1 MNYINIIFF
10 IIIIVVILLF
20 NSLAKNNKKNMKSG
34 FQNYHTTRWSSDLIK
49 RFNNYQT
56 TMNNNNNQFN
66 LDQLQ
71 KQASPEEVEEY
82 LKTGLWYW
90 PDDLKELYIESI
102 WSNPMIKIEPQY
114 ALNYAMGL
122 YNQNAVRQLL
132 AWNTK
137 EGEFLLYGGDLG
149 YTKNDIPQIHPD
161 QNKHNTIKCSA
172 DSLNMEKT
180 IYNGVN
186 YKNGYMN
193 STTTI
198 VNPED
203 IPNEM
208 PGFSFVKGQCN
219 PCSAFDGDFSCPF
232 RLKIAKE
239 SDDISKPWKQLWN
252 L

>member
-20 NSLAKNNKKNMKSG
+20 NSLTKNNKKNMKSG

-180 IYNGVN
+180 IYNGV
-186 YKNGYMN
+186 
-193 STTTI
+193 
-198 VNPED
+198 
-203 IPNEM
+203 
-208 PGFSFVKGQCN
+208 SFVKGQCN

-232 RLKIAKE
+232 RLKTGE
-239 SDDISKPWKQLWN
+239 DDNSISEPWKQLWN

>member
-1 MNYINIIFF
+1 MNYNIIIF
-10 IIIIVVILLF
+10 IIIIVVIILF
-20 NSLAKNNKKNMKSG
+20 NSFTKNNKKNFISG
-34 FQNYHTTRWSSDLIK
+34 FQNYHTTRWPSDLIK
-49 RFNNYQT
+49 RFQYYQI
-56 TMNNNNNQFN
+56 TMNDNNNQFN

-71 KQASPEEVEEY
+71 KQASPEEAEEY

-90 PDDLKELYIESI
+90 PDDLKELYIESV

-122 YNQNAVRQLL
+122 YNQNAVRELL

-137 EGEFLLYGGDLG
+137 EGQFLLYGGDLG
-149 YTKNDIPQIHPD
+149 YTKDDMPQIHPN

-180 IYNGVN
+180 VYNGN
-186 YKNGYMN
+186 MN

-208 PGFSFVKGQCN
+208 PGFSFVKGPCN

-232 RLKIAKE
+232 RLKTGDGDN
-239 SDDISKPWKQLWN
+239 SISEPWKQLWN

>member
-1 MNYINIIFF
+1 MNFNIIIF
-10 IIIIVVILLF
+10 IIIIVVIILF
-20 NSLAKNNKKNMKSG
+20 NSLTKNNKKIMISG

-49 RFNNYQT
+49 RFNIYQT
-56 TMNNNNNQFN
+56 TMNDNNNQFN

-71 KQASPEEVEEY
+71 KQASPEEAEEY
-82 LKTGLWYW
+82 LKTGQWYW

-161 QNKHNTIKCSA
+161 QNKHNTIKCSS

-180 IYNGVN
+180 VYNG
-186 YKNGYMN
+186 YTN

-208 PGFSFVKGQCN
+208 PGFSFVKGPCN

-232 RLKIAKE
+232 RLKTAE
-239 SDDISKPWKQLWN
+239 EDGDISEPWKQLWN